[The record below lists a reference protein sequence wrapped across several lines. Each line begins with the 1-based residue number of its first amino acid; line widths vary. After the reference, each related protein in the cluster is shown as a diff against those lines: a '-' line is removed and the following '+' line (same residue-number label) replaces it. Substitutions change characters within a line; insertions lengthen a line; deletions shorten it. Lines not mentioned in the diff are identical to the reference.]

1 MKGWI
6 RWTWTGGC
14 AVALALG
21 VSVAHADGGR
31 ITFSGAITEPTC
43 AAGIQRI
50 EEVQARGTHPYR
62 CTERADATPGQAAQS
77 YALSVTSGSA
87 LQSDQLIGY
96 FSHYLNADPKLV
108 TQTYD

>member
-6 RWTWTGGC
+6 RKTWMGC
-14 AVALALG
+14 VVALALG
-21 VSVAHADGGR
+21 VPVAHADGGR
-31 ITFSGAITEPTC
+31 IVFSGAIMEPTC
-43 AAGIQRI
+43 TVGAQRI
-50 EEVQARGTHPYR
+50 DEVQTRGARQYR

-77 YALSVTSGSA
+77 YALSVTRGSA

-96 FSHYLNADPKLV
+96 FAHYLNADPKLV